1 MNRTIIDLD
10 ARATILDACER
21 IAIAPAEV
29 PVVLVVA
36 ADAPFARSAVFL
48 EVARRAAA
56 PRRIAVVSSD
66 PRARSIAGSVH
77 LPAYGSLGSLEREEL
92 DPTEQLGAP
101 QRAALAGVVTGRRT
115 SSRGVRRRTL
125 GILASAGGAIAI
137 LLAVVVPSATVA
149 VAAAATP
156 MPSATLTLRAGAGG
170 DMSAQPLTA
179 TISAKVTGTAT
190 GTRNEDIKATGSV
203 RFTNQ
208 TTDDITIPK
217 GTVIQ
222 TAAGSDRIQFAT
234 SETKTLPRSIILGI
248 TLASGQIDIGVEA
261 VVGGPAGNV
270 NANRIIVSNRS
281 VYAVTNPLPT
291 TGGNTKKIPVIR
303 AEDYTAATAK
313 ASVDRALADAANDQK
328 LRWKAQLTGDAVVYV
343 GTPTLTSQ
351 GALADVVGREVA
363 TFDIPVGAT
372 VQGFAVAGNEPART
386 AIERYR
392 AMAGEGN
399 VLDERSVQFGGITTP
414 AVADNG
420 VTWKLVASGQQSVRL
435 TKEQVGRA
443 VAGRSLSDARAVLQ
457 GQGLRVTDITVAP
470 SWWPRM
476 PLLDARITV
485 N

>member
-1 MNRTIIDLD
+1 MSRTIIDLD

-21 IAIAPAEV
+21 IASSPPDL

-36 ADAPFARSAVFL
+36 ADAPFARNAVFL
-48 EVARRAAA
+48 EVARQAAA

-77 LPAYGSLGSLEREEL
+77 LPAYASLGSLEREEL

-101 QRAALAGVVTGRRT
+101 RKAALAAAAPRRRATGA
-115 SSRGVRRRTL
+115 GFRRRTL
-125 GILASAGGAIAI
+125 GIVASAAAAGAIV
-137 LLAVVVPSATVA
+137 LGVVVPSATVT

-156 MPSATLTLRAGAGG
+156 MPSATITLRAGPGG
-170 DMSAQPLTA
+170 DMSAQPLSA
-179 TISAKVTGTAT
+179 TINGKVTGAAT
-190 GTRNEDIKATGSV
+190 GTRNEDLKATGVV

-208 TTDDITIPK
+208 TTDDISIPK
-217 GTVIQ
+217 GTVVQ
-222 TAAGSDRIQFAT
+222 TAGADRIQFAT
-234 SETKTLPRSIILGI
+234 IETKTLPRSIILGI
-248 TLASGQIDIGVEA
+248 TLASGQIDVGVEA

-270 NANRIIVSNRS
+270 AANRIVVSNRS
-281 VYAVTNPLPT
+281 VYALTNPLPT
-291 TGGNTKKIPVIR
+291 TGGDTKKIPVIR

-313 ASVDRALADAANDQK
+313 VTVDRVLADAANDQK

-351 GALADVVGREVA
+351 GALADVVGREAA
-363 TFDIPVGAT
+363 TFDVPLSAT

-386 AIERYR
+386 ALERYR
-392 AMAGEGN
+392 AMAAEGN
-399 VLDERSVQFGGITTP
+399 VLDDRSAQFGGITTP
-414 AVADNG
+414 SVSDSG

-443 VAGRSLSDARAVLQ
+443 IAGRSIPDARAALQ
-457 GQGLRVTDITVAP
+457 GQGLRVTDIKVAP